1 MKHTFYSTTVTVTI
15 PLIAVAIIVLQVEPE
30 KLIVDAIFMS
40 EETHFYFVNEK
51 LHPIIVTV
59 TNQHH

>member
-1 MKHTFYSTTVTVTI
+1 M
-15 PLIAVAIIVLQVEPE
+15 VEPE
-30 KLIVDAIFMS
+30 QLIVDAIFMS
-40 EETHFYFVNEK
+40 EETHFYVNEK